1 MQRLHASNLAV
12 PASRVVMQMLSQRR
26 KLPPI
31 LNDRSLFTRAAPFG
45 DKDDPFYH
53 SPSNRIGNNYSP
65 QSMVAAAILFEEFPA
80 VRTSMQ

>member
-1 MQRLHASNLAV
+1 
-12 PASRVVMQMLSQRR
+12 MQMLSQRR